1 MYRPYS
7 RAMKYSFSVSLLLV
21 FLFMAACTP
30 GRERF
35 TVHGNISDP
44 LASEPGS
51 MVYLSG
57 PEGPMD
63 SVAVK
68 NGKFVL
74 YGDKDRTK
82 LLVVSLR
89 FKGRDAL
96 DDRFTASFV
105 PDSDTIGV
113 DLDYPVA
120 VTGSPLTDA
129 IHAFREQVMDYYY
142 EHDPALG
149 DIETGENEEQTIA
162 DSLYK
167 LRMDRIIS
175 LSKDTYLANTDNAL
189 GMQALSL
196 LLSEL
201 GREELEELVAQGGE
215 FIRNDS
221 HIKKIIESK

>member
-89 FKGRDAL
+89 FKGRDAVPGN
-96 DDRFTASFV
+96 TAIPCSVHDEGFSSPRYPQPTI
-105 PDSDTIGV
+105 PD
-113 DLDYPVA
+113 
-120 VTGSPLTDA
+120 
-129 IHAFREQVMDYYY
+129 
-142 EHDPALG
+142 
-149 DIETGENEEQTIA
+149 
-162 DSLYK
+162 
-167 LRMDRIIS
+167 
-175 LSKDTYLANTDNAL
+175 
-189 GMQALSL
+189 
-196 LLSEL
+196 
-201 GREELEELVAQGGE
+201 
-215 FIRNDS
+215 
-221 HIKKIIESK
+221 